1 MALEVPVV
9 LIASVSRGERRLVE
23 ACLKRTGFDLLAV
36 DAAADASAELTAR
49 GAAPAALVIDAGL
62 LEARHDGQWRQL
74 RTRHPALGAVIRCLM
89 PRADGSLRSDDRTFR
104 VPPDDDAGL
113 RQAVEALVARPG
125 R

>member
-36 DAAADASAELTAR
+36 DAAVDAAAELAAR

-62 LEARHDGQWRQL
+62 LEARHDCQWRLL
-74 RTRHPALGAVIRCLM
+74 RTQHPALGAVIRCLM
-89 PRADGSLRSDDRTFR
+89 PRTAGSLRGGDGTFW
-104 VPPDDDAGL
+104 VSPDDEAGL
-113 RQAVEALVARPG
+113 RRAVQDLVMRP
-125 R
+125 RR